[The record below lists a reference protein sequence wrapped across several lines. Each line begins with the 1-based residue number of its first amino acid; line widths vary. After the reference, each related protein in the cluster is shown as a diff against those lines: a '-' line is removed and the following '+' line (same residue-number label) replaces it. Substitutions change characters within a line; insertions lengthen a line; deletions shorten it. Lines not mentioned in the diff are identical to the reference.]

1 MDGFRKDTRHYGQ
14 DRKQRE
20 QDGRKEGNAA
30 KPGNLT
36 LMDLAGVLYV
46 IKMDLAQL
54 VGMLE
59 AEIPPLSPEDTA
71 ILDKVKENCLILLQ
85 TYQNYAKMI
94 DGEKTV
100 SHLISL

>member
-1 MDGFRKDTRHYGQ
+1 MK
-14 DRKQRE
+14 K
-20 QDGRKEGNAA
+20 
-30 KPGNLT
+30 LT
-36 LMDLAGVLYV
+36 
-46 IKMDLAQL
+46 
-54 VGMLE
+54 
-59 AEIPPLSPEDTA
+59 